1 MRNKKSRKDW
11 CKLPYAL
18 ILDESLSAA
27 DAVVYSVLNDISF
40 GGVATTTLPELVKKT
55 GVPLRTLNRCLKK
68 LKDEGYIVSTKS
80 DGRKLAIVIEQV
92 IGNSASANEHKPNIS
107 YSGAG
112 GTVTDSYEK
121 MLVDNL
127 EKKMYGSSRQ
137 QVLDTYEDLK
147 MQAKMRVNDP
157 SKLFAYL
164 SKMIQNYEPKRDN
177 SDGALI
183 DEYNKLWNDF

>member
-1 MRNKKSRKDW
+1 MRNEKSRKDW

-18 ILDESLSAA
+18 ILDEKLTAS
-27 DAVVYSVLNDISF
+27 DAVVYAVLNDISF
-40 GGVATTTLPELVKKT
+40 KGVANTTVSSLAEKIGLSV
-55 GVPLRTLNRCLKK
+55 RQIHYSLKK

-80 DGRKLAIVIEQV
+80 DGRRLAIVVEQV
-92 IGNSASANEHKPNIS
+92 VGNSVNEHKPNIS

-127 EKKMYGSSRQ
+127 EKKMHGSSRQ